1 MGSRKRPFGVPAP
14 RRRRPKQATSQAQF
28 FSQEDIELAQAV
40 CAVVK
45 DLVCQDLTLKRPN
58 LFNVLRKFIK
68 DSVQAFE
75 EVASA
80 EYMLRN
86 CKRTARCEVEEETP
100 YGMDLVWGVVMAE
113 IEKADK
119 REKARLYSAHKAAR
133 LRERKKLE
141 ANLISNLIVMNYGNF
156 YFQAEIEWEHKRQKM
171 EQWELRKKAALL
183 LEMELKRQGA
193 MIGPDR
199 LKMPGYTVKMSP
211 SPRSDDSDWAVTSRP
226 TPKSKAYSSDLATSP
241 VYTTVSVA
249 PNLVYPVV
257 LAQGRGRGRGR
268 PRGGRT
274 PTVRSVLDACMG
286 AMPSQ
291 VQSELHPN
299 VSLLAPGQSK
309 RVQPQFDFPDQKSM
323 WDEKYIIK
331 DSLPPRPLRGRGSR
345 GSRGG
350 GVRAPVLTKR
360 DKNLQLITAA
370 WDADAEEQHQQHLMT
385 KSIESSTESASQ
397 ESNNHITDTI
407 NEVVTRVNGMSELNG
422 IMRRKRTR
430 MVEGKDGKGILTNA
444 HGSRRE
450 DSEEP
455 STSTGIKRTKMEL
468 ITIDS
473 ESENEE
479 DVSPTLGPNNPI
491 CSSIPPNK
499 KWIKPENN
507 SSASS
512 SDILILELAK
522 MTTKKKLITKGREEE
537 DDDDEVFTTPNE
549 IPPVRARNLSVP
561 IPQQRKEEEKTP
573 HRPSFGFTHGRVSL
587 DALPKEIM
595 EKSIPLTRWVLRFV
609 RGGTDKSIFPHFQF
623 KILGFR
629 PESEEQEWTT
639 SAIQKVV
646 PPYIM
651 FTSSSIYRLDGQ
663 MDVDQATDIGFPR
676 AFIQDFLLGFPDDW
690 DERLE
695 LFFNKTFGPPPPPK
709 IVEVMSDGGTV
720 DDEKKNKKK
729 ELGATPR
736 NRGDGQNNRPNGP
749 NFDFDDFEPLNNR
762 KRKEPTPSSASSGE
776 GSDEEEKW
784 RREARQV
791 EKEMRREAKAAE
803 LRAKAKEEK
812 KKRFEVKVNTTPDGV
827 AISRS
832 GRTLRKPMAKW
843 AGENVTYDVHGN
855 VVDITGVTTTTKM
868 TVGKTNEQQAEK
880 LAAHF
885 GIDSPLNSTMQ
896 KERALAPPTACLP
909 KTPAPKK
916 SKADY
921 KGYSDDET
929 DGIPYK
935 DYVKLLA
942 AEDMATPA
950 FNLKKGKRRCRVVE
964 SSDSEAEAEERRK
977 EEKRRK
983 REERR
988 RLRESEEEE
997 ESSDNGWRR
1006 KKKSKGKKKVTVKK
1020 EKQVKRAPSKKRK
1033 AKESE
1038 EEEEEE
1044 GMGSDLEIEHDPD
1057 AVSFVL
1063 SDEGSNVERGNG
1075 YSDNEEIQ
1083 SEEEEEETSKK
1094 KNQKKTVKRAKVWK
1108 KEELTR
1114 LKLAIQAANPSG
1126 TPEGWENVAK
1136 SLGGERTAEECKKS
1150 AIERLKMKFNEPTMV
1165 ESDGEYGSER
1175 AWSGAESGEASEDEE
1190 KKNRRNARLDEGNAV
1205 KGISAKPGTM
1215 AHAQEMEAMKR
1226 ERLLGGRQSQDDF
1239 FKNTKTRMSGV
1250 AALPSVAVFD
1260 PDDSLLEALDDDD
1273 VAPAPKQ
1280 RTTKTAKMA
1289 AAPATPRLAA
1299 LSSLDDSPSGSAM
1312 ISARRSSAKFVPS
1325 PVVNQNDLTRYVHQ
1339 LSRTKNMSMLSKS
1352 AIDQSRMMPP
1362 PLARGRMVARAA
1374 EAIDKGVSKVEKM
1387 KNGRRRDQMGDLDE
1401 DDENHDD
1408 ILTGI

>member
-1 MGSRKRPFGVPAP
+1 SVIGLISEDSSFVNSPIMAPLGKHRQSLGVP
-14 RRRRPKQATSQAQF
+14 
-28 FSQEDIELAQAV
+28 
-40 CAVVK
+40 
-45 DLVCQDLTLKRPN
+45 
-58 LFNVLRKFIK
+58 
-68 DSVQAFE
+68 
-75 EVASA
+75 
-80 EYMLRN
+80 
-86 CKRTARCEVEEETP
+86 
-100 YGMDLVWGVVMAE
+100 
-113 IEKADK
+113 
-119 REKARLYSAHKAAR
+119 
-133 LRERKKLE
+133 RKKLSGSDTTVPGGKPPITLKLWIIKLVSGGVVVEGYRTVSENDASTLQNWRSTPIAIRIDSKTVQTHSGSIYKLKGGIEEEE
-141 ANLISNLIVMNYGNF
+141 AAEAGIPQELIDEFTSGFPENWEELIREHLHDQELARRRQSMNTASTIDTERDEEEERRASRRRS
-156 YFQAEIEWEHKRQKM
+156 QR
-171 EQWELRKKAALL
+171 
-183 LEMELKRQGA
+183 GA
-193 MIGPDR
+193 QDETMDTGEASDDEDR
-199 LKMPGYTVKMSP
+199 LRDAKMRRSMQKGRQSMMHRVQPGTPIEEDDEEEEMTTARGKTP
-211 SPRSDDSDWAVTSRP
+211 ERKNKAGETPLARSVSKK
-226 TPKSKAYSSDLATSP
+226 TP
-241 VYTTVSVA
+241 
-249 PNLVYPVV
+249 
-257 LAQGRGRGRGR
+257 RGRGRTSQEDEEMGEQKEEEKTRMAPSTSRGR
-268 PRGGRT
+268 TRTPRGG
-274 PTVRSVLDACMG
+274 
-286 AMPSQ
+286 
-291 VQSELHPN
+291 
-299 VSLLAPGQSK
+299 
-309 RVQPQFDFPDQKSM
+309 
-323 WDEKYIIK
+323 
-331 DSLPPRPLRGRGSR
+331 
-345 GSRGG
+345 
-350 GVRAPVLTKR
+350 
-360 DKNLQLITAA
+360 
-370 WDADAEEQHQQHLMT
+370 
-385 KSIESSTESASQ
+385 
-397 ESNNHITDTI
+397 
-407 NEVVTRVNGMSELNG
+407 
-422 IMRRKRTR
+422 
-430 MVEGKDGKGILTNA
+430 
-444 HGSRRE
+444 
-450 DSEEP
+450 
-455 STSTGIKRTKMEL
+455 
-468 ITIDS
+468 
-473 ESENEE
+473 
-479 DVSPTLGPNNPI
+479 
-491 CSSIPPNK
+491 
-499 KWIKPENN
+499 
-507 SSASS
+507 
-512 SDILILELAK
+512 K
-522 MTTKKKLITKGREEE
+522 MTTKGREEE

-549 IPPVRARNLSVP
+549 IPPVRARNLSVA
-561 IPQQRKEEEKTP
+561 IPQQRKEEDKTP

-695 LFFNKTFGPPPPPK
+695 LFFNKTFGPPPQPK
-709 IVEVMSDGGTV
+709 IVEVLSDGGTV

-729 ELGATPR
+729 ESATPR

-749 NFDFDDFEPLNNR
+749 NFDFDDFEPLDNR
-762 KRKEPTPSSASSGE
+762 KRTEPTPSSASSGE
-776 GSDEEEKW
+776 EKDEEEVL
-784 RREARQV
+784 REARQM
-791 EKEMRREAKAAE
+791 EKEMRRGEKAAE

-885 GIDSPLNSTMQ
+885 GVDSPFNSTMQ
-896 KERALAPPTACLP
+896 KERAIAPPTACLP

-950 FNLKKGKRRCRVVE
+950 FNLKKGKRRCRAVE

-983 REERR
+983 KEERR
-988 RLRESEEEE
+988 RLRESDEEE

-1038 EEEEEE
+1038 DEEEE

-1083 SEEEEEETSKK
+1083 SEEEEDEPSKK

-1299 LSSLDDSPSGSAM
+1299 LSSFDDSPSGSATT
-1312 ISARRSSAKFVPS
+1312 SARRSSAKFVPS
-1325 PVVNQNDLTRYVHQ
+1325 PVVNQNDLTRYVYQ

-1352 AIDQSRMMPP
+1352 AIDQSRMVSTMPP

-1408 ILTGI
+1408 ILAGI